1 MDDGKRY
8 CACPEFGSATGVP
21 RVRDAASLFRGGS
34 QMRDPDL
41 VTRAQRAAVALE
53 RAWERWRAMHG
64 LSAEPMPP
72 VSSYVGYSIEEPWGR
87 PRVVFGVDA
96 REAELLAALLDHH
109 ECVGPFYQA
118 DPSDAARTGPAGKD
132 GSPLDEARSRIPAQA
147 QAAEERTP
155 QRWGQDAGPGAA
167 DGGPDG
173 LAGDDHG
180 AEPRYPDRRSPQ
192 ENGAVELPRPD
203 ETRGD
208 SGRPGDHRR
217 GRRAEA
223 SKPSRRERRTASRQR
238 PAGPREPMTEA
249 AGPDGVEHD
258 PDGLEAEASWPP
270 DVPGLSWPGTE
281 AEPAGGAPEFAGG
294 APELAGSAPELAGS
308 APELAGGAPE
318 FAGGAPEFAGGAP
331 ASPAAGNPA
340 AGSTAAGSP
349 ALD

>member
-118 DPSDAARTGPAGKD
+118 DPSDAALRSGSGTNGA
-132 GSPLDEARSRIPAQA
+132 SPLDQARSRIPAQA
-147 QAAEERTP
+147 PATEARP
-155 QRWGQDAGPGAA
+155 QRRSRDAEPGPADAGPA
-167 DGGPDG
+167 DDG
-173 LAGDDHG
+173 RDDQHRYPGDRPGQEPHRENG
-180 AEPRYPDRRSPQ
+180 TAEPPH
-192 ENGAVELPRPD
+192 ED
-203 ETRGD
+203 ETGG
-208 SGRPGDHRR
+208 SNGRVTDQRR
-217 GRRAEA
+217 GRRTEM
-223 SKPSRRERRTASRQR
+223 SRPNRRERRAAGRQR
-238 PAGPREPMTEA
+238 SAGPREPMAEQSRADAEEQAGDGHQAEA
-249 AGPDGVEHD
+249 AWPADMSGPLWSDRE
-258 PDGLEAEASWPP
+258 
-270 DVPGLSWPGTE
+270 T
-281 AEPAGGAPEFAGG
+281 APED
-294 APELAGSAPELAGS
+294 
-308 APELAGGAPE
+308 
-318 FAGGAPEFAGGAP
+318 GGAP
-331 ASPAAGNPA
+331 AGPVSKAPAADI
-340 AGSTAAGSP
+340 T
-349 ALD
+349 